1 MAVGYY
7 ESAKLAI
14 FFDFYKYCIP
24 SIAFFTPNSYFCIY
38 FNLNTPHNL
47 SIFLAS
53 LPKIKAYTMKL
64 AIIVPCYNEELSL
77 PLTAPRLISIL
88 DEMTAQGLVSQ
99 QSYILFVNDGSTD
112 STWSIIT
119 SLHSASSR
127 VKGLN
132 LVSNAGQQNAI
143 LAGIFTAVANEPQGG
158 AAMRSS
164 SGLWANGPSG
174 SQVEVVEPVDAVIT
188 IDADLQDP
196 LECIPEMVRDFNSGY
211 DVVYGVRSS
220 RKSDSAFKRLSAES
234 FYRLQ
239 SSLGLKTV
247 FNHADFRLMS
257 RRVVLELRNYDER
270 NLYLRGIIPLMG
282 YPYTYVEEE
291 RQKRNAGESKYS
303 FAKMLALAFDGI
315 SSFSIR
321 PMYLILALG
330 ALAIA
335 IAIAIAIYVVVSLC
349 SGNVVPGWTS
359 LMLSIW
365 LVGGMVM
372 ISIGLVGLYVGKVY
386 LETKHRPR
394 YHISDYLD

>member
-1 MAVGYY
+1 
-7 ESAKLAI
+7 
-14 FFDFYKYCIP
+14 
-24 SIAFFTPNSYFCIY
+24 
-38 FNLNTPHNL
+38 
-47 SIFLAS
+47 
-53 LPKIKAYTMKL
+53 MKL
-64 AIIVPCYNEELSL
+64 AIIVPCYNEEESL
-77 PLTAPRLISIL
+77 PISAQRLLATL
-88 DEMTAQGLVSQ
+88 DEMVAQGLVSP

-112 STWSIIT
+112 RTWSIIS
-119 SLHSASSR
+119 SLHAASSR

-143 LAGIFTAVANEPQGG
+143 LAGIFTAVADDVPDSLHKPT
-158 AAMRSS
+158 SS
-164 SGLWANGPSG
+164 EKGQPADEVIAQIDEVIA
-174 SQVEVVEPVDAVIT
+174 QVDTVIAPVDAVIT

-196 LECIPEMVRDFNSGY
+196 LDCIPKMVREFNNGY

-220 RKSDSAFKRLSAES
+220 RKSDSFFKRLSAES
-234 FYRLQ
+234 FYKLQ

-270 NLYLRGIIPLMG
+270 NLYLRGIIPMMG
-282 YPYTYVEEE
+282 YPHSYVEEV
-291 RQKRNAGESKYS
+291 RQPRKAGKSKYS

-321 PMYLILALG
+321 PMYMILALG
-330 ALAIA
+330 TIAIA
-335 IAIAIAIYVVVSLC
+335 IAIAIAIYVVASLC

-365 LVGGMVM
+365 LVGGMMM
-372 ISIGLVGLYVGKVY
+372 ISIGLVGLYVGKAY

-394 YHISDYLD
+394 YHISDYLG

>member
-1 MAVGYY
+1 
-7 ESAKLAI
+7 
-14 FFDFYKYCIP
+14 
-24 SIAFFTPNSYFCIY
+24 
-38 FNLNTPHNL
+38 
-47 SIFLAS
+47 
-53 LPKIKAYTMKL
+53 MKL

-77 PLTAPRLISIL
+77 RLTAPRLLAIL

-99 QSYILFVNDGSTD
+99 QSYIMFVNDGSSD
-112 STWSIIT
+112 GTWSIIT
-119 SLHSASSR
+119 SLHSSSNR

-132 LVSNAGQQNAI
+132 LVANAGQQNAI
-143 LAGIFTAVANEPQGG
+143 LAGIFTAVGDETP
-158 AAMRSS
+158 
-164 SGLWANGPSG
+164 
-174 SQVEVVEPVDAVIT
+174 VEDVEPVDAVIT

-196 LECIPEMVRDFNSGY
+196 IECIPEMVRDFNSGY

-220 RKSDSAFKRLSAES
+220 RKCDSAFKRLSAES

-282 YPYTYVEEE
+282 YPHTYVEEE
-291 RQKRNAGESKYS
+291 RRKRNAGESKYS

-321 PMYLILALG
+321 PMYMILALG
-330 ALAIA
+330 AAAIA